1 MGDRGDKINK
11 TWCLL
16 SEMDLTFQAAGQDG
30 YGCSL
35 SRCWIEPT
43 ITSDER
49 FPDVRTCIP
58 SQVHPGLAPGSPAVS
73 ASTPIPALPLLL
85 SLRVSSHL
93 GGPLQGT
100 ATRRLPG
107 RMSTGLSTPGVI
119 ILIWLRPGASRESFW
134 PFPEA
139 GEEEGGWESRL
150 RLSVAI
156 PGSAGTFALRG
167 DSGGCRDWGRE
178 CLGGSPSVRAAKS
191 HWGEERK
198 GRDVELGRSTEK
210 WDCRGWGRRGQG

>member
-1 MGDRGDKINK
+1 MRGPVPWATGEIKSIKHDVSSI
-11 TWCLL
+11 
-16 SEMDLTFQAAGQDG
+16 SGMDLTFQTAGQDG

-49 FPDVRTCIP
+49 FPDVRACIP
-58 SQVHPGLAPGSPAVS
+58 SQVHPGLAPGSPAIS

-85 SLRVSSHL
+85 SLLASSYL

-100 ATRRLPG
+100 ATPRLPG
-107 RMSTGLSTPGVI
+107 RMSTLSAPGVI
-119 ILIWLRPGASRESFW
+119 ILIWLRPGASGESFW

-156 PGSAGTFALRG
+156 PGSAGTFALGG
-167 DSGGCRDWGRE
+167 DSGGCRDWGRGAWE
-178 CLGGSPSVRAAKS
+178 AA
-191 HWGEERK
+191 
-198 GRDVELGRSTEK
+198 LL
-210 WDCRGWGRRGQG
+210 